1 MTLEEM
7 MQLHP
12 ALAEAFQAGAL
23 VQVVYVTL
31 EDGTKLVFLGPPM
44 DAEEV
49 AGVQEVTFGEHVHVS
64 VLQHV
69 NAKHKRLAVH

>member
-12 ALAEAFQAGAL
+12 ALAEAFQEEAV

-49 AGVQEVTFGEHVHVS
+49 AGVQEVTFGEHGHVS

-69 NAKHKRLAVH
+69 NATHKRLAVH

>member
-12 ALAEAFQAGAL
+12 ALAEAFQTEAM

-69 NAKHKRLAVH
+69 NANHKRLAVH